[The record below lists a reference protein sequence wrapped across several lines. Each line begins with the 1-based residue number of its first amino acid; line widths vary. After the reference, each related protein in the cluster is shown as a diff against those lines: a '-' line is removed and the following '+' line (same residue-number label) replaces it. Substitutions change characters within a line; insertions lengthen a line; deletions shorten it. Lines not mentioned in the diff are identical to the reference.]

1 MTEAAAMAV
10 VEGPTQFIIDNRA
23 EVRQRVRAQ
32 LEQGRA
38 TVVVDLSRTEYVDS
52 AGLGTLV
59 LLNKEARAAGGCLVL
74 AGLSDHVRD
83 LLRLV
88 RLDEVFT
95 ITATVQEASGS
106 RIADRG
112 LETSRCFLHPA
123 RCFPKV

>member
-1 MTEAAAMAV
+1 MTDAGAIAV
-10 VEGPTQFIIDNRA
+10 VEGPAQFIVDNRA
-23 EVRQRVRAQ
+23 DVRQRVRAE

-95 ITATVQEASGS
+95 IVPTAEDA
-106 RIADRG
+106 AP
-112 LETSRCFLHPA
+112 C
-123 RCFPKV
+123 

>member
-1 MTEAAAMAV
+1 MTDATGFAV
-10 VEGPTQFIIDNRA
+10 VEGPAQFIVDNRS

-32 LEQGRA
+32 LEQGHA

-59 LLNKEARAAGGCLVL
+59 LLNREARAAGGCLIL
-74 AGLSDHVRD
+74 AGLSEHVRD

-95 ITATVQEASGS
+95 IATTIEEA
-106 RIADRG
+106 RA
-112 LETSRCFLHPA
+112 
-123 RCFPKV
+123 

>member
-1 MTEAAAMAV
+1 MTDVTATAV
-10 VEGPTQFIIDNRA
+10 VEGPTQFIVENRA
-23 EVRQRVRAQ
+23 ELRQRVRAE

-95 ITATVQEASGS
+95 IAATVGEAV
-106 RIADRG
+106 R
-112 LETSRCFLHPA
+112 
-123 RCFPKV
+123 

>member
-1 MTEAAAMAV
+1 MTEAGAMAV

-23 EVRQRVRAQ
+23 EVRQRVRTQ
-32 LEQGRA
+32 LEQGRV
-38 TVVVDLSRTEYVDS
+38 TVVIDLSRTEYVDS

-59 LLNKEARAAGGCLVL
+59 LLNKEARAVGGCLVL

-95 ITATVQEASGS
+95 ITATVEEA
-106 RIADRG
+106 A
-112 LETSRCFLHPA
+112 
-123 RCFPKV
+123 KVGC

>member
-1 MTEAAAMAV
+1 MTDASAMGV
-10 VEGPTQFIIDNRA
+10 VEGPTQFIIHNRA

-32 LEQGRA
+32 LEQGRS
-38 TVVVDLSRTEYVDS
+38 TVVVDMSRTEYVDS

-74 AGLSDHVRD
+74 AGLNEHVRD

-95 ITATVQEASGS
+95 IAADVEAAG
-106 RIADRG
+106 
-112 LETSRCFLHPA
+112 
-123 RCFPKV
+123 KVAAPC

>member
-1 MTEAAAMAV
+1 MADAGAIAV
-10 VEGPTQFIIDNRA
+10 VEGPSQFTIDNRA
-23 EVRQRVRAQ
+23 EVRQRVRTE

-38 TVVVDLSRTEYVDS
+38 TVVVDLSGTEYVDS

-88 RLDEVFT
+88 RLDEVFA
-95 ITATVQEASGS
+95 IAATVEEAAKAG
-106 RIADRG
+106 AP
-112 LETSRCFLHPA
+112 C
-123 RCFPKV
+123 

>member
-1 MTEAAAMAV
+1 MTDVAGMAV

-23 EVRQRVRAQ
+23 DVRQRVREQ

-59 LLNKEARAAGGCLVL
+59 LLNKEARAAGGCLIL

-95 ITATVQEASGS
+95 IAATVAEA
-106 RIADRG
+106 
-112 LETSRCFLHPA
+112 A
-123 RCFPKV
+123 RVGAPC

>member
-1 MTEAAAMAV
+1 MAEATGAGV
-10 VEGPTQFIIDNRA
+10 VEGPTQFIIHNRA

-32 LEQGRA
+32 LEQGHA

-59 LLNKEARAAGGCLVL
+59 LLSKEARALGGCLVL

-88 RLDEVFT
+88 RLDEVLT
-95 ITATVQEASGS
+95 IAATVEEA
-106 RIADRG
+106 
-112 LETSRCFLHPA
+112 A
-123 RCFPKV
+123 RVAAPC

>member
-1 MTEAAAMAV
+1 MTDVTATAV
-10 VEGPTQFIIDNRA
+10 VEGPTQFIVDNRA
-23 EVRQRVRAQ
+23 ELRQRVRAE

-74 AGLSDHVRD
+74 AGLTDHVRD

-95 ITATVQEASGS
+95 IAATVGEAVAVGV
-106 RIADRG
+106 G
-112 LETSRCFLHPA
+112 LRTA
-123 RCFPKV
+123 G

>member
-1 MTEAAAMAV
+1 MAEAAEIAV

-23 EVRQRVRAQ
+23 DVRQRVRAQ

-38 TVVVDLSRTEYVDS
+38 TVVIDLSRTEYVDS

-95 ITATVQEASGS
+95 ITSTVAEA
-106 RIADRG
+106 
-112 LETSRCFLHPA
+112 A
-123 RCFPKV
+123 RVGVPC

>member
-1 MTEAAAMAV
+1 MTDAAAMAV
-10 VEGPTQFIIDNRA
+10 VEGPTQFIVDNRSD
-23 EVRQRVRAQ
+23 VRQRVRAQ
-32 LEQGRA
+32 LQQGRA

-95 ITATVQEASGS
+95 MAATVEEA
-106 RIADRG
+106 
-112 LETSRCFLHPA
+112 A
-123 RCFPKV
+123 RVSAPC

>member
-1 MTEAAAMAV
+1 MTDAGAV
-10 VEGPTQFIIDNRA
+10 AVIEGPTQFIIDNRA

-32 LEQGRA
+32 IEQGRP
-38 TVVVDLSRTEYVDS
+38 TVVIDLSRTEYVDS

-95 ITATVQEASGS
+95 IAATVEEA
-106 RIADRG
+106 
-112 LETSRCFLHPA
+112 A
-123 RCFPKV
+123 RVGAPC

>member
-23 EVRQRVRAQ
+23 EVRQRVRSQ
-32 LEQGRA
+32 LELGRA

-95 ITATVQEASGS
+95 IAATVEEA
-106 RIADRG
+106 
-112 LETSRCFLHPA
+112 A
-123 RCFPKV
+123 RLGPSC

>member
-1 MTEAAAMAV
+1 MTDAAAVAV
-10 VEGPTQFIIDNRA
+10 VEGPTQFIVDNRA

-32 LEQGRA
+32 LEQGRV

-74 AGLSDHVRD
+74 VGLSDHVRD

-95 ITATVQEASGS
+95 IASTVAEA
-106 RIADRG
+106 A
-112 LETSRCFLHPA
+112 
-123 RCFPKV
+123 KVAVAC

>member
-1 MTEAAAMAV
+1 MTDTAAMGV
-10 VEGPTQFIIDNRA
+10 VEGPTQFIVGNRA

-32 LEQGRA
+32 LEQGRS
-38 TVVVDLSRTEYVDS
+38 TVVVDLSRTQYVDS

-59 LLNKEARAAGGCLVL
+59 LLNKEARAVGGCLVL

-95 ITATVQEASGS
+95 IAASVDEAMRVG
-106 RIADRG
+106 AP
-112 LETSRCFLHPA
+112 C
-123 RCFPKV
+123 

>member
-1 MTEAAAMAV
+1 MTETGSVAV
-10 VEGPTQFIIDNRA
+10 VAGPDQFTIDNRA
-23 EVRQRVRAQ
+23 DVRQRVRAE

-38 TVVVDLSRTEYVDS
+38 TVVVDLSATEYVDS

-74 AGLSDHVRD
+74 ARLSDHVRD

-95 ITATVQEASGS
+95 IVATVEEA
-106 RIADRG
+106 A
-112 LETSRCFLHPA
+112 
-123 RCFPKV
+123 KVGVPC

>member
-1 MTEAAAMAV
+1 MTDASAMAV
-10 VEGPTQFIIDNRA
+10 IEGPTQFIVDNRA

-32 LEQGRA
+32 LEQGRS
-38 TVVVDLSRTEYVDS
+38 TVVIDLSNTEYVDS

-95 ITATVQEASGS
+95 IAATVEEATRVG
-106 RIADRG
+106 AP
-112 LETSRCFLHPA
+112 C
-123 RCFPKV
+123 

>member
-23 EVRQRVRAQ
+23 EVRQRVRSQ
-32 LEQGRA
+32 LELGRA

-95 ITATVQEASGS
+95 IAATVEEA
-106 RIADRG
+106 
-112 LETSRCFLHPA
+112 A
-123 RCFPKV
+123 RLGPPC

>member
-1 MTEAAAMAV
+1 MADAAGMGV
-10 VEGPTQFIIDNRA
+10 VQGPTQFIIDNRA
-23 EVRQRVRAQ
+23 EVRQNVRAQ
-32 LEQGRA
+32 LERGRA
-38 TVVVDLSRTEYVDS
+38 TVVVDLSQTEYVDS

-95 ITATVQEASGS
+95 IAATVEDAGRVS
-106 RIADRG
+106 AP
-112 LETSRCFLHPA
+112 C
-123 RCFPKV
+123 

>member
-1 MTEAAAMAV
+1 MTNAAETAV
-10 VEGPTQFIIDNRA
+10 VEGPTQFIVENRA

-32 LEQGRA
+32 LEQGRP

-59 LLNKEARAAGGCLVL
+59 LLNKEARAIGSCLVL
-74 AGLSDHVRD
+74 AGLTDHVRD

-95 ITATVQEASGS
+95 IAATVEEALK
-106 RIADRG
+106 AG
-112 LETSRCFLHPA
+112 LGC
-123 RCFPKV
+123 

>member
-1 MTEAAAMAV
+1 MTEAASMAV

-32 LEQGRA
+32 LEQGRS

-95 ITATVQEASGS
+95 IAATVAEA
-106 RIADRG
+106 
-112 LETSRCFLHPA
+112 A
-123 RCFPKV
+123 RVAAPC

>member
-1 MTEAAAMAV
+1 MSDTAATAV

-23 EVRQRVRAQ
+23 EVRERVRAQ
-32 LEQGRA
+32 IEQGRSP
-38 TVVVDLSRTEYVDS
+38 VVVDLSRTQYVDS

-59 LLNKEARAAGGCLVL
+59 LLSKEARAAGGCLVL

-95 ITATVQEASGS
+95 IAATVEEAA
-106 RIADRG
+106 RAG
-112 LETSRCFLHPA
+112 LGC
-123 RCFPKV
+123 

>member
-1 MTEAAAMAV
+1 MTDAGAIAV
-10 VEGPTQFIIDNRA
+10 VEGPSQFTIDNRA
-23 EVRQRVRAQ
+23 DVRQRVRSE

-38 TVVVDLSRTEYVDS
+38 TVVVDLSGTDYVDS

-59 LLNKEARAAGGCLVL
+59 LLNKEARAVGGCLVL

-95 ITATVQEASGS
+95 IVGSVEEAG
-106 RIADRG
+106 
-112 LETSRCFLHPA
+112 
-123 RCFPKV
+123 KVAAPC

>member
-1 MTEAAAMAV
+1 MTDVTATAV
-10 VEGPTQFIIDNRA
+10 VEGPTQFIVENRA
-23 EVRQRVRAQ
+23 ELRQRVRAE

-59 LLNKEARAAGGCLVL
+59 LLNKEARAAGGSLVL

-95 ITATVQEASGS
+95 IAATVGDAV
-106 RIADRG
+106 R
-112 LETSRCFLHPA
+112 
-123 RCFPKV
+123 

>member
-1 MTEAAAMAV
+1 MTDAAAMAV
-10 VEGPTQFIIDNRA
+10 VEGPTQFIIDNRG

-95 ITATVQEASGS
+95 IAATVEDA
-106 RIADRG
+106 
-112 LETSRCFLHPA
+112 A
-123 RCFPKV
+123 RVAVPC

>member
-1 MTEAAAMAV
+1 MTDAAAAAV

-23 EVRQRVRAQ
+23 EVRQRVRSQ

-38 TVVVDLSRTEYVDS
+38 TVIVDLSRTEYVDS

-95 ITATVQEASGS
+95 IAATVEEA
-106 RIADRG
+106 
-112 LETSRCFLHPA
+112 A
-123 RCFPKV
+123 RAAAPC

>member
-1 MTEAAAMAV
+1 MTEAGAMAV

-23 EVRQRVRAQ
+23 DVRQRVRAQ

-95 ITATVQEASGS
+95 ITATVAEA
-106 RIADRG
+106 
-112 LETSRCFLHPA
+112 A
-123 RCFPKV
+123 RVGVPC

>member
-1 MTEAAAMAV
+1 MTEAGAMAV

-32 LEQGRA
+32 LEQGRV
-38 TVVVDLSRTEYVDS
+38 TVVIDLSRTEYVDS

-59 LLNKEARAAGGCLVL
+59 LLNKEARAVGGCLVL

-95 ITATVQEASGS
+95 ITATVEEA
-106 RIADRG
+106 A
-112 LETSRCFLHPA
+112 
-123 RCFPKV
+123 KVGC

>member
-1 MTEAAAMAV
+1 MADAMGV
-10 VEGPTQFIIDNRA
+10 VEGPTEFIITNRSDL
-23 EVRQRVRAQ
+23 RQRVRAQ
-32 LEQGRA
+32 LEQGRS

-59 LLNKEARAAGGCLVL
+59 LLNKEARAVGGCLVL

-95 ITATVQEASGS
+95 IAATLEEA
-106 RIADRG
+106 
-112 LETSRCFLHPA
+112 A
-123 RCFPKV
+123 RVGAPC